1 MKKNKTVDTAK
12 NGQTTKKIQPEN
24 VQKDL
29 AKIAEIKAAKASK
42 VPTGK
47 ITLIKETEARK
58 KAREEQYKNFRVNAL
73 RRRCK
78 RMKISD
84 EDTEKYVKKLI
95 EQINSPNTYHITIS
109 FNPNDIDLVKQALK
123 NEDLVYSMI
132 ASSHLFMDGDGE
144 VLATVRKIMP
154 PSARIYPYAK
164 KKESVL
170 PKQTVQKE
178 KKPTNNTKEKKSAA
192 SSATKIYGGS
202 KRYAKRQKGRVK
214 TLSEIRKASRFVKKN
229 LKKGEK
235 IDIKKVFKVAEG
247 RKKRGTATTVQLK
260 AKKSSTGSKKA
271 STSIKKAA

>member
-1 MKKNKTVDTAK
+1 MNKNNTVDTAK
-12 NGQTTKKIQPEN
+12 KGQTTTKN
-24 VQKDL
+24 T
-29 AKIAEIKAAKASK
+29 SK

-47 ITLIKETEARK
+47 VTTLKEAEARK

-154 PSARIYPYAK
+154 PSAKIYPYAK

-202 KRYAKRQKGRVK
+202 RRYSKRQKGRIYN
-214 TLSEIRKASRFVKKN
+214 LMEIRKASRFVKKN

-235 IDIKKVFKVAEG
+235 IDVKKVFKVVEE
-247 RKKRGTATTVQLK
+247 RKKRGIATTVQLK
-260 AKKSSTGSKKA
+260 AKKSSTASKKA
-271 STSIKKAA
+271 STPIKKAA

>member
-164 KKESVL
+164 KKESV
-170 PKQTVQKE
+170 VQKG

-235 IDIKKVFKVAEG
+235 IDIKKVFKVAEE
-247 RKKRGTATTVQLK
+247 RKKRGTATTVQLHH
-260 AKKSSTGSKKA
+260 KKSSTGSKKA